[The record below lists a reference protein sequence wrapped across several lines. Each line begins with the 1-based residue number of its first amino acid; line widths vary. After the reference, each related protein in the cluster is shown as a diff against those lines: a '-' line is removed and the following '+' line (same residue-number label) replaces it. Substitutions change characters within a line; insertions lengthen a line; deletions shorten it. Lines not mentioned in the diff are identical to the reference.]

1 MSDTTIYSLIV
12 VNLIVVAGL
21 SVFIWRLLS
30 KQKAKR
36 VEADR
41 KLQEIAAEVRK
52 HRLYLIES
60 LQVISKS
67 VINGEIPLVEACI
80 RCKVL
85 LDNLDPLLGQ
95 TEGFLVFNEVFEQSN
110 HIPRMEAWK
119 KLKGPQKLEYTGL
132 IERLETQYKNQIHSA
147 AKNLLAQDLSRY
159 H

>member
-1 MSDTTIYSLIV
+1 MSDTTIYSLII
-12 VNLIVVAGL
+12 VNLLVVTGL
-21 SVFIWRLLS
+21 SIFIWRLLS

-36 VEADR
+36 VEAER
-41 KLQEIAAEVRK
+41 KLQEIAAEVRE

-60 LQVISKS
+60 LQVIAKS
-67 VINGEIPLVEACI
+67 VINGEIPLVEASI

-85 LDNLDPLLGQ
+85 LDNLDPLLAQ
-95 TEGFLVFNEVFEQSN
+95 NEGLVVFNEVFEQSN

-119 KLKGPQKLEYTGL
+119 KLKGPQKLKYMGL
-132 IERLETQYKNQIHSA
+132 IETLEAQYKSQIHSA

>member
-12 VNLIVVAGL
+12 VNLLVVTGL

-41 KLQEIAAEVRK
+41 QLQAVAAEVRK

-60 LQVISKS
+60 LQVIAKS

-110 HIPRMEAWK
+110 HIPRLEAWK
-119 KLKGPQKLEYTGL
+119 KLKGPQKVEFMALIDTLEA
-132 IERLETQYKNQIHSA
+132 QYKNQIHSA
-147 AKNLLAQDLSRY
+147 AQSLLAQDLSRY